1 MNQRPLGRERRLR
14 ELIEARGKLRVC
26 AAGRAQVWLDA
37 DRLERAVV
45 RERGR
50 NVGIGGAPRMDD
62 CEIAPDR
69 GGEIRL
75 DDSGE
80 KLRLP

>member
-1 MNQRPLGRERRLR
+1 MRIASN
-14 ELIEARGKLRVC
+14 V
-26 AAGRAQVWLDA
+26 
-37 DRLERAVV
+37 AVV
-45 RERGR
+45 GEGGR
-50 NVGIGGAPRMDD
+50 NVGIGGAARMD
-62 CEIAPDR
+62 EAKIASDR